1 MVCYSNF
8 LRAIFLELK
17 KNTKNIS
24 PLSFLKHFVSN
35 FQDIFFNITK
45 NLQEA
50 DFEKK
55 KSNKK
60 SMRKIKKK
68 LTYFDNFL

>member
-1 MVCYSNF
+1 MVCHSNF

-45 NLQEA
+45 NFQEA

-55 KSNKK
+55 SQTKN
-60 SMRKIKKK
+60 
-68 LTYFDNFL
+68 L

>member
-55 KSNKK
+55 KKSNKK
-60 SMRKIKKK
+60 SMKILKK
-68 LTYFDNFL
+68 N